1 MSVSRLP
8 LRLAPIKGESL
19 PGFMIR
25 LAERNGVSRP
35 QTIAKALGSPYS
47 TLQAA
52 ALGPFDLLPV
62 SDGAGVP
69 IETLASMTYWP
80 TGHGNELGFLDA
92 TIDPEM
98 ISLKHRKACPAC
110 LSEEPFHRAVWDLR
124 LVTACPVHQVR
135 LISTCQECDRRLRW
149 HTASIANCLCGADLR
164 RVSTEPVSSTELD
177 GLSLIYAVLGLN
189 GFEDKRTGPVADLD
203 FKDLLAL
210 MLHLGWFGSGA
221 RKRFAPVLLSR
232 GDLAP
237 HQYLQIGFMACQDWP
252 TSFSHYLEALC
263 ERSTAPYW
271 RATRLRLLAEWITD
285 PARSEALRSL
295 VLPCLQAF
303 MNCGCDPR
311 AAYHLE
317 RVFKSNSAEVTPI
330 PH

>member
-25 LAERNGVSRP
+25 LAERNGVSTP

-52 ALGPFDLLPV
+52 ALGPFNLQPV
-62 SDGAGVP
+62 SDGADVP
-69 IETLASMTYWP
+69 IETLASMTYWH
-80 TGHGNELGFLDA
+80 TGSGNEVGFLEVTVDQ
-92 TIDPEM
+92 EM
-98 ISLKHRKACPAC
+98 ISLKHRKACPSC
-110 LSEEPFHRAVWDLR
+110 LSEESFHRAVWDLR

-135 LISTCQECDRRLRW
+135 LICTCQECGRRLRW
-149 HTASIANCLCGADLR
+149 QTAGIANCLCGADLR
-164 RVSTEPVSSTELD
+164 RASTEPVSSSELD

-189 GFEDKRTGPVADLD
+189 GFEDKRTGSVADLE
-203 FKDLLAL
+203 FKDLLTL

-303 MNCGCDPR
+303 MNRGCDPR

-317 RVFKSNSAEVTPI
+317 RVFKSNSTQETAS

>member
-1 MSVSRLP
+1 V
-8 LRLAPIKGESL
+8 APIKGETL
-19 PGFMIR
+19 PGFTIR
-25 LAERNGVSRP
+25 LAERNGVSSP
-35 QTIAKALGSPYS
+35 QTIAKSLGSPYS

-52 ALGPFDLLPV
+52 ALGPFDLQPV
-62 SDGAGVP
+62 SDGADVP

-80 TGHGNELGFLDA
+80 TGHGNELRFLE
-92 TIDPEM
+92 TTVDPEM
-98 ISLKHRKACPAC
+98 LSLKHRKACPSC
-110 LSEEPFHRAVWDLR
+110 LSEKPFHRAVWDLQ

-135 LISTCQECDRRLRW
+135 LISTCQECGRRLRW
-149 HTASIANCLCGADLR
+149 QSASITNCLCGADLR
-164 RVSTEPVSSTELD
+164 RASTEPVPSLELD

-189 GFEDKRTGPVADLD
+189 GLEDKRTGPVADLD

-232 GDLAP
+232 RDLAP

-271 RATRLRLLAEWITD
+271 RATRLRLLAEWVTA
-285 PARSEALRSL
+285 PERSEALRSL
-295 VLPCLQAF
+295 VFPRLREF
-303 MNCGCDPR
+303 MNRGCDPR
-311 AAYHLE
+311 AEYHLH
-317 RVFKSNSAEVTPI
+317 RTLSVAGPQSS
-330 PH
+330 HSRGD